1 MISIRACGLLCSQ
14 HRRCRDLLCL
24 KRFSVLFYCAA
35 VDAANTSRY
44 FRSIIVGFL
53 NRDCRGKAVVEVIPV
68 VVVGLQFLAQ
78 RVPRIYRNRRNRVDC
93 IEYLMIDADELVVG
107 IFPGVHGSLH
117 IRSGSIHFLH
127 GQRVTRLVDT
137 VGTELIMAVIVH
149 RCRDFNFVQIC
160 TRICF
165 YNAKSTTLA
174 DSRCLENLGQINA
187 VFIGVGVRC
196 SKRILVIGVVVVVM
210 RCLQRSSIC
219 ESIAQNDFRR
229 LGIQGFEDIIHSLA
243 IDTGGCDAVRNDQ
256 LITSWV
262 SNRHIRSM
270 ILASNDRFARIHCN
284 SDRSRIACLER
295 YCCARCLVFINRNIC
310 TGRNRE
316 TAIARVGTIVCLVHF
331 KSCRKRMIVIIGII
345 ITNSCV
351 CADSGQSWCRFVDV
365 DGIADYQFRD
375 KTSGGFLDIKLL
387 SAEDVQR
394 LIRIRFAALQC
405 DILRW
410 LYIIQRIA
418 VRRGQCDI
426 AVIPPDLII
435 RILGVCALC
444 IGNTCVI
451 AVDLDHFRI
460 GFDGFVADTV
470 VQVLFLGV
478 IAPRGYRHLGRILSK
493 FFLVFIKHR
502 IIRTAY
508 QSCFFGA
515 VPIQIDLDGGNR
527 LTVVS
532 GVIHGTIAI
541 QCNGKVRICNAFG
554 GNRRRTGGC
563 CCSQLI
569 VIGGRDIFSSHTQQ
583 SKPVGRNR
591 MISGS
596 GAVIGCDQISV
607 CPVVGQNHRISRN
620 NTFQRACHRCPLRT
634 IEGFSATGNAG
645 GDRLLYQCDLI
656 VLAVRCVI
664 PPVNSLRLCRKGHLV
679 VGCCV
684 HIDNRD
690 FTVLVN
696 GSRCFVV
703 AGICNGCICF
713 SCRSFLNCIN
723 PKRFRSSISYFC
735 NFCIRQFLRFI
746 VFVILRSSLFRSG
759 VVLI

>member
-1 MISIRACGLLCSQ
+1 MAHRILGHRTGIAQTNDRLQLVIGRGRYIQINFVFVFRLGIGYLVAGQIFNQQGVDLEDLFLICRLLGVGKTIYIGLCSSSSGLSNHSRSTIAFVSEVAVCCGGVHLVQNRNRTVVFCREGKIRNFAGTIRIIRTQLIPDRGKSCFIEIACLLIETIVFVVGVFHGHVQHGSRLIFRKHIRYITICGFTADGAGVTQRRLYKIGSTIPAIQDDLVARSIDTFQIKAVYTISSYLLLISIRACGLLGSQ

-24 KRFSVLFYCAA
+24 QRFSVLFYCAA
-35 VDAANTSRY
+35 IDAANTSRY

-107 IFPGVHGSLH
+107 IFPGVHGSLRS
-117 IRSGSIHFLH
+117 RSGSIHFLH

-316 TAIARVGTIVCLVHF
+316 TAIARVGTIVRLAHL
-331 KSCRKRMIVIIGII
+331 KSCRKRLIVIIGII
-345 ITNSCV
+345 ITNSFG
-351 CADSGQSWCRFVDV
+351 CADRDQPWCRFVDV
-365 DGIADYQFRD
+365 DGIADFQFRD
-375 KTSGGFLDIKLL
+375 KTSGGFFDIKLL
-387 SAEDVQR
+387 SAEDIQT

-418 VRRGQCDI
+418 IRRGQHNI
-426 AVIPPDLII
+426 AVIPPDFVV
-435 RILGVCALC
+435 RILGVCALR
-444 IGNTCVI
+444 INSACVI
-451 AVDLDHFRI
+451 AVDVDHFRI
-460 GFDGFVADTV
+460 GIDRFVADTV

-478 IAPRGYRHLGRILSK
+478 IAPRSYRHRGRILSK
-493 FFLVFIKHR
+493 FFLVFIRHR
-502 IIRTAY
+502 IIRAAY

-515 VPIQIDLDGGNR
+515 VPI
-527 LTVVS
+527 
-532 GVIHGTIAI
+532 
-541 QCNGKVRICNAFG
+541 
-554 GNRRRTGGC
+554 
-563 CCSQLI
+563 
-569 VIGGRDIFSSHTQQ
+569 
-583 SKPVGRNR
+583 
-591 MISGS
+591 
-596 GAVIGCDQISV
+596 
-607 CPVVGQNHRISRN
+607 
-620 NTFQRACHRCPLRT
+620 
-634 IEGFSATGNAG
+634 
-645 GDRLLYQCDLI
+645 
-656 VLAVRCVI
+656 
-664 PPVNSLRLCRKGHLV
+664 
-679 VGCCV
+679 
-684 HIDNRD
+684 
-690 FTVLVN
+690 
-696 GSRCFVV
+696 
-703 AGICNGCICF
+703 
-713 SCRSFLNCIN
+713 
-723 PKRFRSSISYFC
+723 
-735 NFCIRQFLRFI
+735 
-746 VFVILRSSLFRSG
+746 
-759 VVLI
+759 